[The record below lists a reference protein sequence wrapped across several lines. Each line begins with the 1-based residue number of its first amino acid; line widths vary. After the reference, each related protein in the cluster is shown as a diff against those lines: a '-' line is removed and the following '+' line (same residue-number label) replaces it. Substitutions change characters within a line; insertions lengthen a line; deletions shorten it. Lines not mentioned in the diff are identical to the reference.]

1 MPANL
6 EPVRVEAVG
15 LVTGLH
21 GTGSDPSPSPQRA
34 ALLEEMRT
42 RGVANPNSVL
52 ASGDVALVMVQAIL
66 PAGVQ
71 KGDHFD
77 VEVRVPSQSETTSL
91 RGGYLLE
98 TRLSEMAVLSNQV
111 HHGEL
116 LALAQGPVMIDPTA
130 DPKKDHVIMC
140 RGRVLG
146 GGVALKSRPVGL
158 VLRSGHRNVI
168 DDAPPDDAE
177 IKARLH
183 GAVFNS
189 QVATAVNRRFNT
201 FQNGVKT
208 GLAKAKSDQYIEL
221 QVHPRYKDD
230 ITRYVNVVRAVPIK
244 ESAPERMQ
252 RLAVLQSKLLDPA
265 AAAKAAIELEAI
277 GPEAVETLLKGL
289 SSKSTEVRFYAAET
303 LAFLDRRE
311 AAAPLGQIAR
321 DEPAFRVFALAALS
335 TMQEYAAY
343 EQLRGL
349 LAAPAR
355 KPATG
360 GSAPSGR

>member
-1 MPANL
+1 
-6 EPVRVEAVG
+6 
-15 LVTGLH
+15 
-21 GTGSDPSPSPQRA
+21 
-34 ALLEEMRT
+34 
-42 RGVANPNSVL
+42 
-52 ASGDVALVMVQAIL
+52 
-66 PAGVQ
+66 
-71 KGDHFD
+71 
-77 VEVRVPSQSETTSL
+77 
-91 RGGYLLE
+91 
-98 TRLSEMAVLSNQV
+98 
-111 HHGEL
+111 
-116 LALAQGPVMIDPTA
+116 MIDPTA

-349 LAAPAR
+349 LAAPQRGNPLRGVPRPLGDERKRRLRPRRTSRRAIPLPRAR
-355 KPATG
+355 RGRPPHDSRPRQPYPGNRGLRPRAASAHPR
-360 GSAPSGR
+360 GSQRRQRDPGDQLRRQ